1 MQTFYPTIAKP
12 AQYQADIPRF
22 MLYGKNLNAETLQ
35 QFMAVAQNSLY
46 LAEWDIFEYHCVML
60 QHPTPEQWIPL
71 AHQYD
76 MDLFIIS
83 QFPLPQQA
91 GLLVMD
97 MDSTAIQIECID
109 EVAKLAGT
117 GEMVAAITESAMRGE
132 LDFKQSLRR
141 RVATLKGAPASI
153 LDQVKANLP
162 IMPGLARTITELQK
176 LGWKVAIASGGFTY
190 FAEVLQQKFGLVA
203 IYANRFEIVE
213 GVLTGQVDGD
223 IVDAQ
228 YKAEV
233 LQQLAQQHHIALQ
246 QCIAIG
252 DGAND
257 LLMMQT
263 AGLGVAY
270 HAKPKVQQQAQ
281 TMVNF
286 ADLTALL
293 CILSANQQDFYFQ
306 QQK

>member
-1 MQTFYPTIAKP
+1 MQTLFPVLPKPTH
-12 AQYQADIPRF
+12 YQPDLPRF
-22 MLYGKNLNAETLQ
+22 LLYTNSFTPEKLAQFLQ
-35 QFMAVAQNSLY
+35 QTEQVQQ
-46 LAEWDIFEYHCVML
+46 LAEWDIFEYHCVLL
-60 QHPTPEQWIPL
+60 QHPDPAQYIAL
-71 AHQYD
+71 AHQLSF
-76 MDLFIIS
+76 DLFILSTTPI
-83 QFPLPQQA
+83 LDQA

-97 MDSTAIQIECID
+97 MDSTAIEIECID

-141 RVATLKGAPASI
+141 RVATLKGASATI
-153 LDQVKANLP
+153 LDQVRNHLP
-162 IMPGLARTITELQK
+162 IMSGLERTLTELQK

-203 IYANRFEIVE
+203 VYANRFQIKDGFLTGEVE
-213 GVLTGQVDGD
+213 GE

-228 YKAEV
+228 YKANV
-233 LQQLAQQHHIALQ
+233 LQQLAQQHHIDIQ

-257 LLMMQT
+257 LLMMQA

>member
-1 MQTFYPTIAKP
+1 MQTLFSVLPKPT
-12 AQYQADIPRF
+12 QYQPDLPRF
-22 MLYGKNLNAETLQ
+22 LLYTKNFTAQKLTQFCQQAEQ
-35 QFMAVAQNSLY
+35 VIV
-46 LAEWDIFEYHCVML
+46 LAEWDIFDYHCILL
-60 QHPTPEQWIPL
+60 QHPTPQQYLSL
-71 AHQYD
+71 AHQCEFD
-76 MDLFIIS
+76 FFQLTTT
-83 QFPLPQQA
+83 PLLEQA

-97 MDSTAIQIECID
+97 MDSTAIEIECID

-141 RVATLKGAPASI
+141 RVATLKGAPATI
-153 LDQVKANLP
+153 LDQVRNHLP
-162 IMPGLARTITELQK
+162 IMSGLERTLAELQK

-190 FAEVLQQKFGLVA
+190 FAEVLQQKFGLIAV
-203 IYANRFEIVE
+203 YANRFQIQDDF
-213 GVLTGQVDGD
+213 LTGEVEGD

-228 YKAEV
+228 YKANV
-233 LQQLAQQHHIALQ
+233 LQQLAQQHHIAIS

-257 LLMMQT
+257 LLMMQA